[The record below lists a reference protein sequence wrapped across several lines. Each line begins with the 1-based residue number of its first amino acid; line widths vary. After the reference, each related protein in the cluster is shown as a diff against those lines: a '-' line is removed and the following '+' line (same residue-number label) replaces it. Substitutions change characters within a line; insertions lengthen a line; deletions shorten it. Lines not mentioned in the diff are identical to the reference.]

1 MKSNI
6 SQPFFQISEA
16 NIISRG
22 ISNGHE
28 YIVYC
33 SDKGVNVNTD
43 FKKIGKDMYNC
54 CSYYD
59 RNLCD
64 TISKFEEMSKEKIE
78 SQAYGSWMDGAHSL
92 LRKFLVRHFFVITL
106 HLDRFCYAITSQ
118 HPTEVKF

>member
-1 MKSNI
+1 VFRFVETFHHFFAFCLSVFWILLVKHQSNI

-59 RNLCD
+59 RKLCD

-78 SQAYGSWMDGAHSL
+78 SQAYGSWMDGAHS
-92 LRKFLVRHFFVITL
+92 
-106 HLDRFCYAITSQ
+106 
-118 HPTEVKF
+118 

>member
-1 MKSNI
+1 MKTNI

-33 SDKGVNVNTD
+33 SDKSVNVNTD
-43 FKKIGKDMYNC
+43 FKKINKDMYNC

-59 RNLCD
+59 RKLCD

-78 SQAYGSWMDGAHSL
+78 SQAYGSVRCVLVKSVHRPSKNHKLAILFFLYSFL
-92 LRKFLVRHFFVITL
+92 QILR
-106 HLDRFCYAITSQ
+106 
-118 HPTEVKF
+118 

>member
-43 FKKIGKDMYNC
+43 FKKINNDMYNC

-59 RNLCD
+59 RKLCD

-78 SQAYGSWMDGAHSL
+78 SQAYGSRMDGAHS
-92 LRKFLVRHFFVITL
+92 
-106 HLDRFCYAITSQ
+106 
-118 HPTEVKF
+118 

>member
-43 FKKIGKDMYNC
+43 FKK
-54 CSYYD
+54 D
-59 RNLCD
+59 R
-64 TISKFEEMSKEKIE
+64 
-78 SQAYGSWMDGAHSL
+78 
-92 LRKFLVRHFFVITL
+92 
-106 HLDRFCYAITSQ
+106 
-118 HPTEVKF
+118 

>member
-59 RNLCD
+59 RKLCD
-64 TISKFEEMSKEKIE
+64 TISKFEEMSKGKNRIA
-78 SQAYGSWMDGAHSL
+78 SLWFLDGWCTL
-92 LRKFLVRHFFVITL
+92 LTKT
-106 HLDRFCYAITSQ
+106 HL
-118 HPTEVKF
+118 TEPNSPPQVTHL

>member
-43 FKKIGKDMYNC
+43 LKRSVKICITAVRIMTGNYVILSQNLKK
-54 CSYYD
+54 
-59 RNLCD
+59 
-64 TISKFEEMSKEKIE
+64 
-78 SQAYGSWMDGAHSL
+78 
-92 LRKFLVRHFFVITL
+92 
-106 HLDRFCYAITSQ
+106 
-118 HPTEVKF
+118 